1 MELDFEQGITVG
13 GADDLFERQRTIGA
27 PAQVPSSGVARGL
40 SLRSLVVT
48 GAWDRLWN
56 LLGRKHQ
63 IYFLSIAFDLSANA
77 PVVLPPKDVPEG
89 AVYQVR
95 HGATISF
102 SLGEGAPVFLPRVIA
117 GGLVVYITVCEA
129 DRGVR
134 HVGEVMARVHEDLSK
149 NKSLTNV
156 IMGLVSNP
164 TKTVADEV
172 LSAATAA
179 LQPIATILKSNGD
192 DYEALF
198 TGIYSANGPW
208 DDRLSAT
215 QNGATIQL
223 AELR

>member
-1 MELDFEQGITVG
+1 
-13 GADDLFERQRTIGA
+13 
-27 PAQVPSSGVARGL
+27 
-40 SLRSLVVT
+40 
-48 GAWDRLWN
+48 
-56 LLGRKHQ
+56 
-63 IYFLSIAFDLSANA
+63 
-77 PVVLPPKDVPEG
+77 
-89 AVYQVR
+89 
-95 HGATISF
+95 
-102 SLGEGAPVFLPRVIA
+102 EGAPVFLPRVIA

-198 TGIYSANGPW
+198 TGIYSANGP
-208 DDRLSAT
+208 
-215 QNGATIQL
+215 
-223 AELR
+223 